1 MPYWLQRSRMIHSAR
16 DLTPEQK
23 RSIESLLGR
32 SLRDDEDLSIRAF
45 PSPPHLPLNSL
56 VKFYLDWTPTS
67 LRQIRNALRL
77 VPPKRMKSLTR
88 RFGPLDRV
96 TGR

>member
-1 MPYWLQRSRMIHSAR
+1 MIHSAR

-45 PSPPHLPLNSL
+45 SRRQHLSPERRQEVLSRLDAYFAQVDAQRAPLDDAEVEDAVNE
-56 VKFYLDWTPTS
+56 
-67 LRQIRNALRL
+67 ALR
-77 VPPKRMKSLTR
+77 STR
-88 RFGPLDRV
+88 PGFRPVR
-96 TGR
+96 